1 MNDQRKEIIVSKRLI
16 PFYKEC
22 YEKYGYRVEAE
33 WRNKHHLS
41 YTLLLYRLDDAA
53 IMNEQNNQLCQME
66 SRLRLIEVIEQKK
79 RRFLTLF
86 FNLFIHAALF
96 SFQAV
101 LFVWLKLSAAHPTV
115 MLQAGILSMQV
126 ILLGG
131 FGIKL
136 WECLRWNR
144 IQHMLKR
151 KILEMEAETAGYS
164 EENIQYIS
172 VLFTRSTGVISA
184 LIYWLTGRQYT
195 HVSLGLGTQTECFYS
210 FRFKGFSAEHPGHRK
225 LRHGKKESLCYQFRV
240 TSQDYTQL
248 EATIRQY
255 QQEKDQRRYNLAGTF
270 FCALR
275 IYMPLKNRDHYFCSE
290 FVSEQLQKMEGFKLR
305 KSARMY
311 LPTSLAKALIQQSN
325 LYRVLVN
332 EV

>member
-1 MNDQRKEIIVSKRLI
+1 MDEQRKEIIVSKSLI

-33 WRNKHHLS
+33 WRNKYHRSH
-41 YTLLLYRLDDAA
+41 TLLLCRIDDVA
-53 IMNEQNNQLCQME
+53 MMKEQKAQLYQME
-66 SRLRLIEVIEQKK
+66 NRLRLIEVIEQKK

-86 FNLFIHAALF
+86 FNLFSHAVLF
-96 SFQAV
+96 SLQAV
-101 LFVWLKLSAAHPTV
+101 LFVWLKLSAAHPTA

-131 FGIKL
+131 FGVKL

-151 KILEMEAETAGYS
+151 KIIETEVENTGYS
-164 EENIQYIS
+164 EENVQYIS
-172 VLFTRSTGVISA
+172 VLFTRSTGAFSV

-210 FRFKGFSAEHPGHRK
+210 FRFKGFCAEHPSHRK
-225 LRHGKKESLCYQFRV
+225 LKDGKKNSLCYQFQV
-240 TSQDYTQL
+240 TMQDYIQL

-255 QQEKDQRRYNLAGTF
+255 QQEKDQRRYNLVGTF
-270 FCALR
+270 FCVLR
-275 IYMPLKNRDHYFCSE
+275 IYMPLKNKNYYFCSE
-290 FVSEQLQKMEGFKLR
+290 FVSEQLQRMEGFRLR
-305 KSARMY
+305 RSARMY